1 MSQPIF
7 RWVIQEQESMMLL
20 ICINS
25 NMKVLKNGK
34 FKILKIWELDFLDLK
49 KMIPH
54 LLQVINRKKLLDLLN
69 MRKTVNSSP
78 VRKLQTKTL
87 LKSMQRTTNM
97 FQAQEHIRML
107 NLLLT
112 GFQKVQLHIE

>member
-1 MSQPIF
+1 MK
-7 RWVIQEQESMMLL
+7 LL

-34 FKILKIWELDFLDLK
+34 FKILKIWELGFLDLK
-49 KMIPH
+49 KMILH
-54 LLQVINRKKLLDLLN
+54 LLQVINPKKLLDLLN

-78 VRKLQTKTL
+78 ARKLLTKTL
-87 LKSMQRTTNM
+87 LKSMQRTTNT
-97 FQAQEHIRML
+97 FQALEHTKML
-107 NLLLT
+107 NQLLT